1 MQDLTIGL
9 KVDVDTHVGLTKG
22 VPALVHMLAEYGI
35 SASFYV
41 SMGPDN
47 SGRVVRRVF
56 TQKGFLA
63 KMRRT
68 RAGSMYG
75 WRTPLYGTLL
85 PAPLIGC
92 VNGPLLRWIADAG
105 HEVGPHGWD
114 HVRWHDYIRRMPRH
128 KVAMEIARFM
138 GAFEYAFGSRPL
150 GCAAPGWQCSAD
162 TLELQFRQGLRYGAD
177 TRGHSIFL
185 PIVHGAPLPY
195 PQIPTTLPTL
205 DELLGSAELGDTD
218 PARYLLER
226 VRPGQLNV
234 YTLHAE
240 VEGLSQMPAFRRLI
254 EGLLERGARFAKLC
268 DLAEAARADDIPPG
282 GFEPRE
288 IPGRAGVVV
297 CQVERE
303 IGDQESRR

>member
-9 KVDVDTHVGLTKG
+9 KVDVDTHVGLTRG
-22 VPALVHMLAEYGI
+22 APALVTMLAEYGI
-35 SASFYV
+35 SASFFV

-68 RAGSMYG
+68 KAGSMYG

-92 VNGPLLRWIADAG
+92 ENGSLLRWIAEAG

-114 HVRWHDYIRRMPRH
+114 HVRWHDYIRKMPRE
-128 KVAMEIARFM
+128 KVKLEIARFM
-138 GAFEYAFGSRPL
+138 GAFEYAFGARPL
-150 GCAAPGWQCSAD
+150 GCAAPGWQCSED
-162 TLELQFRQGLRYGAD
+162 TLELQFNQGLCYSAD
-177 TRGHSIFL
+177 TRGQSIFL
-185 PIVHGAPLPY
+185 PIVKGAPLPF

-205 DELLGSAELGDTD
+205 DELLGSAELGDAD
-218 PARYLLER
+218 PADYLLAR
-226 VRPGQLNV
+226 IKPGQLNV

-240 VEGLSQMPAFRRLI
+240 VEGMSQMPTFRRLI
-254 EGLLERGARFAKLC
+254 EGLIARGARFAKLC
-268 DLAEAARADDIPPG
+268 EIAEEAQAGDIPPG
-282 GFEPRE
+282 RFEVRE

-297 CQVERE
+297 CQV
-303 IGDQESRR
+303 IGDR

>member
-9 KVDVDTHVGLTKG
+9 KVDVDTHVGLIKG
-22 VPALVHMLAEYGI
+22 VPALVATLAEYGI

-41 SMGPDN
+41 AMGPDN

-56 TQKGFLA
+56 TQQGFLA

-68 RAGSMYG
+68 KAGSMYG

-85 PAPLIGC
+85 PAPMIGC
-92 VNGPLLRWIADAG
+92 VNGPLLQWIAEAG

-114 HVRWHDYIRRMPRH
+114 HVRWHDSIRKMPRQ

-150 GCAAPGWQCSAD
+150 GCAAPGWQCSED
-162 TLELQFRQGLRYGAD
+162 SLEIQAKHGLHYSAD

-185 PIVHGAPLPY
+185 PIVGGAPLPY

-205 DELLGSAELGDTD
+205 DELCGSAELGETD
-218 PARYLLER
+218 AAEHLLALIK
-226 VRPGQLNV
+226 PGQLNV

-240 VEGLSQMPAFRRLI
+240 VEGMSYMATFRRLL
-254 EGLLERGARFAKLC
+254 EGLLARGARFAKLC
-268 DLAEAARADDIPPG
+268 EIAGEAQAGEIPPG
-282 GFEPRE
+282 RFEARE

-297 CQVERE
+297 VQERQE
-303 IGDQESRR
+303 IGDQEIR